1 MENNEFENG
10 DDQFVLSYELLQL
23 MEWLVEREGEGL
35 RKLIKKSLRSGLDK
49 RLEKEKHNR
58 LAASQ
63 AQNSIINFL
72 TMLEVVLVDST
83 SEYSMDRIM
92 EKVLIPAID
101 QVDTKACD
109 TNTLKSSIAVATYK
123 SERNPKQNV
132 QEIFLKELLKQWKP
146 SKSKKIVN

>member
-1 MENNEFENG
+1 MKNNEFENEN
-10 DDQFVLSYELLQL
+10 DQFVLSYELLQL
-23 MEWLVEREGEGL
+23 MEWLVEREGAGL
-35 RKLIKKSLRSGLDK
+35 RKLIKKSLRDGLDK
-49 RLEKEKHNR
+49 RLEKEKNNH

-72 TMLEVVLVDST
+72 AMLEVVLIDST
-83 SEYSMDRIM
+83 SEYSMDRII

-109 TNTLKSSIAVATYK
+109 NNTLKSSIAVATYK
-123 SERNPKQNV
+123 SERNPNQNI
-132 QEIFLKELLKQWKP
+132 QELFLKELLKQWKP